1 MSPSLS
7 ILLGSAV
14 MAVAQSTTLDILF
27 PVEGIK
33 TMYGAV
39 VDANPEVTTFALH
52 CGENVENVQC
62 HILGTQTVAQGPS
75 TLSIQYSFAGDKE
88 AGYFSEDLACKL
100 DREKGAATCHIDIA
114 SEASKGKTMSTSLV
128 TTNTELASLII
139 PAVITEGVDKLG
151 NPSTAS
157 PASATDVTVSSTATS
172 SKVEET
178 SVSEESFSAVYE
190 TPAASSPAVETN
202 DSWSVDVGKY
212 ALVGLAATAAA
223 FFLT

>member
-1 MSPSLS
+1 
-7 ILLGSAV
+7 
-14 MAVAQSTTLDILF
+14 MAVAQTTTLNIVF

-39 VDANPEVTTFALH
+39 IDANPEVTTFAIH
-52 CGENVENVQC
+52 CGEHVENVQC
-62 HILGTQTVAQGPS
+62 HILGTQTVVQGPS
-75 TLSIQYSFAGDKE
+75 TLSIQYYFAGDEE

-100 DREKGAATCHIDIA
+100 DREKGVATCHLDIA
-114 SEASKGKTMSTSLV
+114 SEASKGKTVSTSLV
-128 TTNTELASLII
+128 TTNTELASLMI
-139 PAVITEGVDKLG
+139 PAVITEGADKLE

-157 PASATDVTVSSTATS
+157 PASATDVTVSSTAAS

-178 SVSEESFSAVYE
+178 SVSEGSTNAAHE

-202 DSWSVDVGKY
+202 DSRAMDVGKY

-223 FFLT
+223 FFLA

>member
-1 MSPSLS
+1 MAPSLS
-7 ILLGSAV
+7 ILLASAA
-14 MAVAQSTTLDILF
+14 MAVAQTTTLDIIF

-33 TMYGAV
+33 TMYGAA

-62 HILGTQTVAQGPS
+62 HILGTQTVVQGPS

-114 SEASKGKTMSTSLV
+114 SEDSKGKTMSTSLV
-128 TTNTELASLII
+128 TTNTELASLMI
-139 PAVITEGVDKLG
+139 PAVITEGVDKLE
-151 NPSTAS
+151 NPGTAS
-157 PASATDVTVSSTATS
+157 PASATDVTISSTATS

-178 SVSEESFSAVYE
+178 SVSKEGSSLAHE
-190 TPAASSPAVETN
+190 TPAASSLAVETN
-202 DSWSVDVGKY
+202 DAWSVDVGKY

-223 FFLT
+223 FFLA

>member
-1 MSPSLS
+1 MSLSLS
-7 ILLGSAV
+7 ILLASAA
-14 MAVAQSTTLDILF
+14 MAVAQTTTLDIVF

-52 CGENVENVQC
+52 CAEHVENVQC
-62 HILGTQTVAQGPS
+62 HILGTQTVVQGPS
-75 TLSIQYSFAGDKE
+75 TLSIQYYFAGDEE

-114 SEASKGKTMSTSLV
+114 SEASKGKTVSTSLV
-128 TTNTELASLII
+128 TINTELASLMI
-139 PAVITEGVDKLG
+139 PAVITEGVDKLE
-151 NPSTAS
+151 NPNTAS
-157 PASATDVTVSSTATS
+157 PASATDVTISSTATS
-172 SKVEET
+172 SKMEET
-178 SVSEESFSAVYE
+178 SVSEGSSSAAHE

-202 DSWSVDVGKY
+202 DSRAIDVGKY

-223 FFLT
+223 FFLA

>member
-1 MSPSLS
+1 MSSSLS
-7 ILLGSAV
+7 ILLASAA
-14 MAVAQSTTLDILF
+14 MAVAQTTTLDILF

-52 CGENVENVQC
+52 CGEHVENVQC
-62 HILGTQTVAQGPS
+62 HILGTQTVVQGPS

-114 SEASKGKTMSTSLV
+114 SEGSKGKTVLTSLI
-128 TTNTELASLII
+128 TTNTELASLMI
-139 PAVITEGVDKLG
+139 PAVITEGIDKLE
-151 NPSTAS
+151 NPTTPS
-157 PASATDVTVSSTATS
+157 PASATSTATS

-178 SVSEESFSAVYE
+178 SVSEGSLSAAHE
-190 TPAASSPAVETN
+190 RPAASSPVVETN
-202 DSWSVDVGKY
+202 SAWSMDVGRY
-212 ALVGLAATAAA
+212 ALVGLVATAAA
-223 FFLT
+223 FFLA